1 LSAEAP
7 LIGIPVLK
15 SQTHSPPHVTVF
27 AVPPSYSKA
36 IAASGG
42 APLQI
47 PQGLA
52 LDTLR
57 SVFDR
62 LDGVLLAGGGDVD
75 PAYYDQAAGDT
86 ISGLDRDRDEM
97 EIALTRWAVEE
108 KKPLLTICRGIQV
121 MNVALGGTLYQD
133 VLADMAGAIRHAY
146 FQSQG
151 FARDYRPHHV
161 ELSAGSQLARLMGG
175 ERFPVNSLHHQGI
188 NQVAPGLRPVAFAPD
203 GLVEGVEAEAHPF
216 AIGVQW
222 HPESL
227 VPADSVMQS
236 LFDAFVAAARR

>member
-1 LSAEAP
+1 LSAVPP

-15 SQTHSPPHVTVF
+15 SKTHSPPHVTVY
-27 AVPPSYSKA
+27 AVPPSYSEA
-36 IAASGG
+36 IAASGA

-47 PQGLA
+47 PQGLT

-57 SVFDR
+57 SIFDR
-62 LDGVLLAGGGDVD
+62 LDGVLLAGGGDID
-75 PAYYDQAAGDT
+75 PAYYDQVAGDS

-97 EIALTRWAVEE
+97 EVALTRWAVDEN
-108 KKPLLTICRGIQV
+108 KPILTICRGIQV

-133 VLADMAGAIRHAY
+133 VLADMPGAIRHAY

-161 ELSAGSQLARLMGG
+161 ELSAGSHMARLMGG

-188 NQVAPGLRPVAFAPD
+188 NQVAPDLKPVAFAPD
-203 GLVEGVEAEAHPF
+203 GLVEGVEVEGHPF
-216 AIGVQW
+216 AVGVQW

-227 VPADSVMQS
+227 VPEDAVMRS
-236 LFDAFVAAARR
+236 LFDGFVAAARR